1 MSAAQNTHDAAR
13 RVVQQMAAL
22 DHNGDGLITKQ
33 EFRDRAYLVP
43 EVMHSLRIILGVK
56 DQQRLPEVPSGV
68 NSAESTPV
76 ASPKPRRPM
85 KPAAKRSAA
94 LGKAVGFRLG
104 RMGEAAS
111 AGTSTRGS
119 HKLSA
124 PRSRV
129 ATNDVPVDMSAD
141 AVAVATGRDGDGKG
155 DSTTTDQPLSGSLFD
170 DTGDSDDG
178 NESPRRRHRRRQRQ
192 RREEAQPS
200 APAPPTGQSGGAAN
214 WFGGDDTWAVAAV
227 RSDGYDPDQESVD
240 DRPTR
245 RKLPRGAA
253 ARSFRARRRHRPTR
267 GRGGGRGFAGL
278 PRLDE
283 ALHGEAGISTTQ
295 SFRDPPSAKL
305 FSPIMRRTK
314 THTAA
319 GMGFPQRPS
328 GRSNGRRRR
337 RGSPRTTTVRLE
349 PLAGGETAR
358 ESAAS
363 QAQRSHNAWDRVPQ
377 RGGSTRRLESLA
389 KRPAPPTLTPRPAG
403 PSARPQYNALKRSSR
418 HQRSHRSLRP
428 LPSAPGATVATEAA
442 PATATSKAKYFH
454 PPLSPMRGLVTGG
467 VSASKETAVR
477 APARPT
483 PRNY

>member
-1 MSAAQNTHDAAR
+1 MPSETTPVLEAMFSHFDPAAHGGRVLIRDVVNGLAQLMAPSETEHMEVCFDLYDLDGSGSLTRDEILHMLMSAAQNTHDAAR

-76 ASPKPRRPM
+76 ASPKPRRPV

-119 HKLSA
+119 HKPSA

-129 ATNDVPVDMSAD
+129 ATNDVPVSTN

-155 DSTTTDQPLSGSLFD
+155 DSTTADQPLSGSLFD

-178 NESPRRRHRRRQRQ
+178 NESPRRRHRRRPRQ

-227 RSDGYDPDQESVD
+227 RSDGYDPDQESV
-240 DRPTR
+240 
-245 RKLPRGAA
+245 
-253 ARSFRARRRHRPTR
+253 
-267 GRGGGRGFAGL
+267 
-278 PRLDE
+278 
-283 ALHGEAGISTTQ
+283 
-295 SFRDPPSAKL
+295 
-305 FSPIMRRTK
+305 
-314 THTAA
+314 
-319 GMGFPQRPS
+319 
-328 GRSNGRRRR
+328 
-337 RGSPRTTTVRLE
+337 
-349 PLAGGETAR
+349 
-358 ESAAS
+358 
-363 QAQRSHNAWDRVPQ
+363 
-377 RGGSTRRLESLA
+377 
-389 KRPAPPTLTPRPAG
+389 
-403 PSARPQYNALKRSSR
+403 
-418 HQRSHRSLRP
+418 
-428 LPSAPGATVATEAA
+428 
-442 PATATSKAKYFH
+442 
-454 PPLSPMRGLVTGG
+454 
-467 VSASKETAVR
+467 
-477 APARPT
+477 
-483 PRNY
+483 